1 MGLYVSVVLLA
12 ELAALSEEHLPHGLA
27 LVALI
32 WGTCAGLAVAHWF
45 SFTVASK
52 ALGASGSLTRRDV
65 EMGLIQIAAA
75 AVVAF
80 LSTVPL
86 LVLPVSSERRV
97 TIFVPAVLIGLAGW
111 FIGRSSGHSAGRSA
125 LWAAGILLAG
135 LLVAAIKA
143 TLGH

>member
-12 ELAALSEEHLPHGLA
+12 ELAALPEEHLPHGYA

-52 ALGASGSLTRRDV
+52 ALGDGALTRRDV
-65 EMGLIQIAAA
+65 DMGLIQIAAA

-86 LVLPVSSERRV
+86 LVLPVSSERRI

-125 LWAAGILLAG
+125 LWAAGILVTG
-135 LLVAAIKA
+135 LLVAGLKA